1 MWRMDLRVFAHSG
14 LEVREGRRGRGV
26 FAARAFAAGDDVEIC
41 PSVEVPRDETRGG
54 VLADYVFDS
63 ERRRGA
69 VILLLGYGMLYNH
82 ATDPNLEY
90 DQDDAGVVTFSAIR
104 SIAPGEELTIS
115 YGDGWWAARG
125 SEPVD

>member
-54 VLADYVFDS
+54 VVADYVFDS
-63 ERRRGA
+63 QRRRGA
-69 VILLLGYGMLYNH
+69 VILVLGYGMLYNH

-90 DQDDAGVVTFSAIR
+90 DQDDAGVVTFSAI
-104 SIAPGEELTIS
+104 
-115 YGDGWWAARG
+115 
-125 SEPVD
+125 